1 MLSHMHYGNTLAE
14 VKKTSVIGVIE
25 GQRIAFV
32 TMETTKF

>member
-14 VKKTSVIGVIE
+14 VKKTSVIE
-25 GQRIAFV
+25 GQQIAFV